1 MNMHRLMLTILFAI
15 GLVLP
20 GHAVEPA
27 VKSQARPTPMRALN
41 SDTQALLAAQQ
52 WLKSIRYDRTIE
64 QMKAMKALRLQMYG
78 NINGV
83 STQQLISNDN
93 LRHLKV
99 LGSLEELALPRWTN
113 DQGFSNVSGL
123 VNLKT
128 LNAPDA
134 PITNQ
139 SMTYLRQ
146 LTHLESLVL
155 TNGQIDDQGVSHLG
169 GLTNLKI
176 LNLSNTKITDAGV
189 QQLSGLQNVEKLF
202 LNRTTISD
210 ACVPDLMKL
219 KKLVR
224 LDITGTKITDAGRGQ
239 LRQAIPGIQIH

>member
-1 MNMHRLMLTILFAI
+1 MLTILLAMCPA
-15 GLVLP
+15 LA

-27 VKSQARPTPMRALN
+27 VKTQMRPMAARALN
-41 SDTQALLAAQQ
+41 SETQALLAAQQ

-64 QMKAMKALRLQMYG
+64 QMKTLKALRLQMYG

-83 STQQLISNDN
+83 STQQLISNEN

-99 LGSLEELALPRWTN
+99 LVGLETLALPRWVN

-123 VNLKT
+123 SNLKT

-134 PITNQ
+134 PISNQ
-139 SMTYLRQ
+139 SLAHVAQ
-146 LTHLESLVL
+146 LKQLESLVL
-155 TNGQIDDQGVSHLG
+155 TNAKIDDQGADYIG
-169 GLTNLKI
+169 GLTSLKI

-189 QQLSGLQNVEKLF
+189 QKLAGLRNMEKLF
-202 LNRTTISD
+202 LNNTNISD
-210 ACVPDLMKL
+210 SCVPDLIKL
-219 KKLVR
+219 KGLVR